1 MVIWKWSD
9 LLKRDKRFSFFLCVS
24 DLSTQS
30 TRIQRRYGRA
40 ATRKKRSNH
49 KARTVPPLRPKKK
62 KRQED
67 KKRHHPENLAHQRQR
82 GKQFIFAGFRE
93 CLLCLLIPKTREKTI
108 TAKISSINSTPS
120 RNARLWKTKWRA
132 TRVGPVSHRLRLHDA
147 CYLNKQFSFVFAPVW
162 VRSEVNKEG
171 AEMCSRTFVGEKDE
185 SDPCLDRSCSWPR
198 DGSEGESGIGLLRSL
213 LRVVDSRGRVVE

>member
-1 MVIWKWSD
+1 VFPIYQLNQLEFNGGMAG
-9 LLKRDKRFSFFLCVS
+9 L
-24 DLSTQS
+24 Q
-30 TRIQRRYGRA
+30 QE
-40 ATRKKRSNH
+40 KKDQTIKLERCRHS
-49 KARTVPPLRPKKK
+49 VPKKK

-171 AEMCSRTFVGEKDE
+171 AEMCSRTFVGENDE
-185 SDPCLDRSCSWPR
+185 SDLCLDRSCSWPR